1 MRRNSLLKRGFR
13 WGVFLLLLV
22 AAQAVSQTF
31 KATAPL
37 NPRSKDL
44 QTVSPPTPAVK
55 ERKLPTKPHK
65 ATSDLS
71 LERIYV
77 RGCQVYI
84 TVANRGKA
92 GLSLRDYNNGRLSLT
107 LQWQT
112 GTSAGLEPRVF
123 TLKQVDPKGALG
135 RPGGWVEFN
144 TRVWVKYPNLTIK
157 AKLEGLKDDRGKGKK
172 ELRQVLSVPERCWS
186 KTSSGALGGAAVRSP
201 TGKETHPQGKGMKGL
216 PLTPLA
222 GRASDLSIERVY
234 LRDCKVQVVV
244 KNRGSAG
251 VTDEDYRN
259 GKLRVKLHWK
269 VPRGGGRTHTFAL
282 SQVDTHRVLRSPG
295 MSVDFNTGITLGA
308 SEIYHV
314 AAELVNLGHDLSQEG
329 QKKLTQDLILPQQ
342 CLSRPRKPGTRKP
355 PTAGFPRPEKL
366 EKPIQGKPWPKKT
379 PAIKKDI
386 LTPEGIKKSAKSV
399 KKLPKLSKGK
409 TLLAKK
415 ARLKKTSLQT
425 VSQKMQIQPK
435 LYINNVNAPVIRMK
449 GPGLNDFTPI
459 NVSWT
464 VLGNV
469 TATVLTISYID
480 VYGLESKLGEIV
492 RDKGLPSNYSFRI
505 RELFGH
511 LKKTLNREPAP
522 FEVYRFKFSLKYEK
536 ERGKTGLEKAAE
548 VRYGTNP
555 AARRV
560 QRTEGAGSQEE
571 SSGMRMVTPSTPGLE
586 GVARQ
591 MEEGTN
597 PLQIKLVYQVE
608 GDSDT
613 IDPIDFEVSEEA
625 PVYFARI
632 LWINSQ
638 GELDGSLRPIED
650 FLEQH
655 GVELNYYR
663 RAEHY
668 YEYYYKIILFTYLYI
683 YNPAGE
689 LVGPPKGLRNLL
701 GVLVGSGV
709 GHEARRPRSAAFSHL
724 FSELARR
731 EGYNTFTEYLLS
743 KDIRDPNNPERYLT
757 VTLPGSY
764 IIRGKIEVATYP
776 EEKLLFTVVTSP
788 VVYTVF
794 APNEKNGTDI
804 TSSNYTPPHSRLK
817 VAGAGCSDFPIARL
831 RNFSEECTFTWGQQI
846 PLEIVPPPSTPLRA
860 RIDIDRW
867 EPQWRPY
874 ITVFAQT
881 EGGIGEIKI
890 LEDTDYWKKFLDPG
904 IYRLKC
910 YWAGEYYPSSCGLAY
925 VKVERGGEVSFTS
938 GGKRRFELRILR
950 AEAHKGHGVKLK
962 IRVKEGNPITGE
974 FIKSVP
980 VLIGHDGKTVWKIDV
995 PAPITSQWKEIL
1007 LPHEADIPSSGQ
1019 VRVTATIPESEY
1031 WYSASGNNYL
1041 FVPENKLSNYSIF
1054 SAGKESIGNVLRV
1067 EGTVKGDLRGSGDK
1081 KACPIIGVE
1090 FYTGQWENMV
1100 YEIHD
1105 TFCEYT
1111 SAVCNTVNYGPE
1123 ETFTRCYHPSEF
1135 KIPFGFYIDKKKVLQ
1150 ASGGK
1155 SHLKM
1160 RVYVEENWWTI
1171 KERNEI
1177 DNDKLFDIS
1186 FEE

>member
-1 MRRNSLLKRGFR
+1 MRRNSLLKRGFG

-71 LERIYV
+71 IERIYV

-216 PLTPLA
+216 PLTPLP

-314 AAELVNLGHDLSQEG
+314 TAELVNLRHDLSQEG
-329 QKKLTQDLILPQQ
+329 QKKLTQDLIFPQQ

-425 VSQKMQIQPK
+425 VSQKMQIQPR

-505 RELFGH
+505 RELFEH

-548 VRYGTNP
+548 VRYGTHP
-555 AARRV
+555 VARRV

-571 SSGMRMVTPSTPGLE
+571 SSGMRMVTPSMPGLE

-608 GDSDT
+608 GDPET
-613 IDPIDFEVSEEA
+613 INPNPFEVDSTK
-625 PVYFARI
+625 PVYTAKI
-632 LWINSQ
+632 IWVDASGKLQ
-638 GELDGSLRPIED
+638 GSLAPIED
-650 FLEQH
+650 LLEAH
-655 GVELNYYR
+655 GIR
-663 RAEHY
+663 PTPCCPTCGCS
-668 YEYYYKIILFTYLYI
+668 YEYDVWLSPEFEISSYTSIDSFD
-683 YNPAGE
+683 
-689 LVGPPKGLRNLL
+689 LL
-701 GVLVGSGV
+701 ASL
-709 GHEARRPRSAAFSHL
+709 FSHAGTC
-724 FSELARR
+724 SGMGT
-731 EGYNTFTEYLLS
+731 GYCI
-743 KDIRDPNNPERYLT
+743 KDPNLSDFANFSDITLRKKGKTFDEYFRERFDLRPETYF
-757 VTLPGSY
+757 
-764 IIRGKIEVATYP
+764 IRGKIEVYRYGDF
-776 EEKLLFTVVTSP
+776 ELLFTVINFPP
-788 VVYTVF
+788 VIYTAF
-794 APNEKNGTDI
+794 APDEEAGVDLTA
-804 TSSNYTPPHSRLK
+804 TNYTPPHSRLK
-817 VAGAGCSDFPIARL
+817 VAGADCSDFPIARL

-910 YWAGEYYPSSCGLAY
+910 YWAGEYYPSPCGLAY